1 MRFAELE
8 SPFTPGVPVDPRL
21 FVGREAQVQRLL
33 DSVGMA
39 RRGNF
44 QVAYVSGERGMG
56 KSSLAK
62 TVLHLAEARLNAA
75 VARANLGGVTDFAG
89 LGLCALEAAARD
101 NESRPWGARLLEVFG
116 DRIERVGALGVDFK
130 LKMPQRDLSAAG
142 RNLPGEMAG
151 LLKKIGGGRAP
162 MVLALDDI
170 NGLADRP
177 EFAHWIKSA
186 VERAADRRGQI
197 PVLLILVGLE
207 KRRAQMMRHNPSVG
221 RVFQPTLLV
230 EPWTPDEARE
240 FFRRGFASGGM
251 RLSAAD
257 LKECVKFSG
266 GFPIAAQEI
275 GRAVWNSMRAG
286 APEALRRGLADAAD
300 SIGLLSG
307 MAEMSGGKAHR
318 SILAKAV
325 HLSGSAFGRPFSR
338 RDLLE
343 KGRLS
348 DAEKA
353 GLDAFFRRARKLGA
367 IVSDEESGERGAYRF
382 PTMLHALYFQMAA
395 ARKKAL

>member
-1 MRFAELE
+1 M
-8 SPFTPGVPVDPRL
+8 DPHL
-21 FVGREAQVQRLL
+21 FVGREAQVHRLL
-33 DSVGMA
+33 DAVKMA
-39 RRGNF
+39 RGGNF
-44 QVAYVSGERGMG
+44 QIAYVSGERGVG

-62 TVLHLAEARLNAA
+62 AVLHLAEARLNAA

-101 NESRPWGARLLEVFG
+101 NESRPWGARLLKVFG

-130 LKMPQRDLSAAG
+130 IKMPQRDLSAAG

-151 LLKKIGGGRAP
+151 LLRKIGGDRAP

-186 VERAADRRGQI
+186 VEHAADRRGQI

-207 KRRAQMMRHNPSVG
+207 KRRLQMMRHNPSVG
-221 RVFQPTLLV
+221 RVFQPTLFV
-230 EPWTPDEARE
+230 EPWTPDETRE
-240 FFRRGFASGGM
+240 FFRRGFASGGR

-257 LKECVKFSG
+257 LRECVKFSG
-266 GFPIAAQEI
+266 GFPIVAQEI
-275 GRAVWNSMRAG
+275 GRAVWNCMRAG
-286 APEALRRGLADAAD
+286 EPGALRQGLADAAD
-300 SIGLLSG
+300 AIGLLSG
-307 MAEMSGGKAHR
+307 WAKMSRNQAHR

-325 HLSGSAFGRPFSR
+325 GLSGAASARSFSR

-343 KGRLS
+343 KGKLS
-348 DAEKA
+348 EAEKS

-367 IVSDEESGERGAYRF
+367 IVPDEEGGRGACRF
-382 PTMLHALYFQMAA
+382 PTMLHALYFQMSAVRQTSK
-395 ARKKAL
+395 RKSGRDN